1 MDKVNPD
8 KDQDLSSR
16 NTFDRTY
23 ANNDN
28 NEIKNKNDRN
38 TFDRT
43 YEINQTHNISDQI
56 ISPDYKTQFTNSIP
70 DISMSEDSDNSSE
83 YIENLTLYTNS
94 SEYNDP

>member
-56 ISPDYKTQFTNSIP
+56 ISTYSSFIYLVYIINIYMNS
-70 DISMSEDSDNSSE
+70 
-83 YIENLTLYTNS
+83 L
-94 SEYNDP
+94 